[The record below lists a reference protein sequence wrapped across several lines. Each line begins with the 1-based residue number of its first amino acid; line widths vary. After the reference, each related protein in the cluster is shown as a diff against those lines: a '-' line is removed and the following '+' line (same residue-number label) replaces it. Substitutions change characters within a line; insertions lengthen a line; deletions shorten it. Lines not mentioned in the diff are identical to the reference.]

1 MNRNITLARVLVA
14 LLVAVFG
21 TGAAAQSAKTPREIA
36 LEFLR
41 ANPAR
46 FGLTP
51 QDVADLKVTDEYKS
65 KHNGLTH
72 VWVQQQHLGIPVFNG
87 LFGLHV
93 TPASDVKTTGHRFV
107 ADLSKKANTSL
118 PALSAPRAL
127 EQAMLAL
134 GFEGFKT
141 PSVKQKI
148 NDRNWVFE
156 AGAISKKDIP
166 VSACYALDPKGKVR
180 LAWTMLIEQANT
192 SDLWNLRVDAVTGQV
207 LDKINHTVYC
217 RAGHAH
223 TSGETCSDAQAIGN
237 QKVAP
242 TKQADKT
249 AGTGAAESY
258 RVFALPVESPAHGSQ
273 VLLTNPADPIGSP
286 FGWHDTNGQTGPEYT
301 YTRGNNV
308 YAYEDAD
315 NNDTPPA
322 TPAPN
327 PGASLT
333 FDYPYDG
340 NLEPVQNRNSAVT
353 NLFYMNNMMHDIT
366 YRYGFDEAAGNFQA
380 NNYGNGGQGSDEVQA
395 EAQDGGGQDNANF
408 STPPDGGNG
417 RMQMYVWSRAG
428 GKIVTV
434 NAPGAV
440 SGSYSAQATTDWGAP
455 ITNVPVT
462 GDVVVTNDGSAD
474 PSLGCGEPVED
485 VTGKIVMVDRG
496 QCQFGQKALN
506 VERVGGIACIICN
519 FEDATAGMAAG
530 NFGNQVT
537 IPVVMMKKNDCD
549 LLRKYAGEGL
559 NISIGLP
566 SLAGPDFLDG
576 DFDNGI
582 IAHEY
587 GHGISN
593 RLTGGPSQAGCLANA
608 EQMGEGWSDWFTLIT
623 TAKSGQNGSERRG
636 VGTFV
641 QRQDNDGQGIRRYP
655 YSTDMGTS
663 PITFSTVAEN
673 TQVHALGEVWA
684 AMTWDLY
691 WAMVEKYGFDPD
703 WTNTNSGNGRAI
715 QLVMDGMKLQ
725 PCSPG
730 FQDGRDAI
738 MLADIINYA
747 GADTCLISSVF
758 ARRGLGYT
766 ASQGT
771 SSNAADGIENF
782 DPIPTCLKELKIK
795 KVCTPTIDPGQDVQ
809 VTITLTNHKD
819 AAATGVIV
827 TDELPAGLTLKS
839 ASNGGTFSNGAVTW
853 NLGSVAS
860 GQVLVLNYIA
870 ASDPTKGSL
879 RFFRDEIES
888 EDNWLT
894 YSLEDNEPTAF
905 ILQSLVAKTGSS
917 SFFGEMPP
925 IVTDYVLETLQPIKV
940 NGNEPVM
947 RFWHQYDTEAGAD
960 AGFLEISKYDPAASQ
975 PSWKRLPTDKL
986 IRGGYTGK
994 VQYGTFAIPFLSGF
1008 SGNSNGWKQS
1018 YADLSEYI
1026 GQEIQVRF
1034 RAGTDDNTNETGW
1047 YVDDLEMMDILYYD
1061 TEACATSAQGDQ
1073 ACARAPEKGTITNPI
1088 GWLDSKEPLQSG
1100 LRLRVQPNP
1109 ASDLLH
1115 ISVSEDLTGDVRATL
1130 IGADGKA
1137 AKIQQ
1142 QRGLSTGSVLQMD
1155 VQDLPAGMYF
1165 LRIEAANGIAVQK
1178 VTVH

>member
-1 MNRNITLARVLVA
+1 MNRTVTLARVFVA
-14 LLVAVFG
+14 LLVAALG
-21 TGAAAQSAKTPREIA
+21 TGASAQSAKTPREIA

-46 FGLTP
+46 FGLTQ

-65 KHNGLTH
+65 KHNGVTH

-93 TPASDVKTTGHRFV
+93 TPASDVKTVGHRFV

-118 PALSAPRAL
+118 PALSAQRAL
-127 EQAMLAL
+127 EQAMAAL

-148 NDRNWVFE
+148 NDRNWLFE
-156 AGAISKKDIP
+156 PGAISKNDIP
-166 VSACYALDPKGKVR
+166 VSACYALDSKGKVR

-192 SDLWNLRVDAVTGQV
+192 SDLWNLRVDAVTGQI
-207 LDKINHTVYC
+207 LDKINQTVYC
-217 RAGHAH
+217 RAGHIH
-223 TSGETCSDAQAIGN
+223 TSGETCSDAQAADN
-237 QKVAP
+237 QKFAP
-242 TKQADKT
+242 AKQAEKT
-249 AGTGAAESY
+249 AGAGAAESY
-258 RVFALPVESPAHGSQ
+258 RVFAFPTESPVHGAHEL
-273 VLLTNPADPIGSP
+273 VTNPADPVASP
-286 FGWHDTNGQTGPEYT
+286 FGWHDTNGQAGAEYT

-308 YAYEDAD
+308 FAYEDSAD
-315 NNDTPPA
+315 DNAPPA
-322 TPAPN
+322 TPLPN
-327 PGASLT
+327 PGASLI

-340 NLEPVQNRNSAVT
+340 NLEPVQNRNAAVT
-353 NLFYMNNMMHDIT
+353 NLFYANNMMHDIT
-366 YRYGFDEAAGNFQA
+366 YRYGFDEASGNFQD
-380 NNYGNGGQGSDEVQA
+380 NNYGNGGAGGDEVQA

-408 STPPDGGNG
+408 ATPADGGSG

-434 NAPGAV
+434 NAPGAIT
-440 SGSYSAQATTDWGAP
+440 GSYSAQAAGDWGAP

-474 PSLGCGEPVED
+474 PTLGCNEPVED

-496 QCQFGQKALN
+496 QCQFGLKALN
-506 VERVGGIACIICN
+506 VQRGGGIACIICN

-530 NFGNQVT
+530 DVGNQVD

-566 SLAGPDFLDG
+566 SVAGPNFLDG

-593 RLTGGPSQAGCLANA
+593 RLTGGPSQAGCLGNA
-608 EQMGEGWSDWFTLIT
+608 EQMGEGWSDWFSLIT
-623 TAKSGQNGSERRG
+623 TAKSGQNGTERRG

-655 YSTDMGTS
+655 YSTDMGIN

-673 TQVHALGEVWA
+673 TEVHALGEIWT

-738 MLADIINYA
+738 MLADIMNYN

-758 ARRGLGYT
+758 ARRGLGYY
-766 ASQGT
+766 ASQG
-771 SSNAADGIENF
+771 SSGNAADGIENF
-782 DPIPTCLKELKIK
+782 DPIPTCIKELKLK
-795 KVCTPTIDPGQDVQ
+795 KVATPTIDPGQDVQ

-827 TDELPAGLTLKS
+827 RDQLPAGLTLKS
-839 ASNGGTFSNGAVTW
+839 ASNGGTFNNGAVTW

-870 ASDPTKGSL
+870 SSDPTKGSL
-879 RFFRDEIES
+879 RFFRDEMET

-894 YSLEDNEPTAF
+894 YSLELNEPTAF
-905 ILQSLVAKTGSS
+905 LFQNFVAKTGDYA
-917 SFFGEMPP
+917 FFGETPAV
-925 IVTDYVLETLQPIKV
+925 ITDYVLETLQPIKV

-947 RFWHQYDTEAGAD
+947 RFWHQFDTEAGAD
-960 AGFLEISKYDPAASQ
+960 AGFLEVSKYDPGAAV
-975 PSWKRLPTDKL
+975 PTWKRVPADKI

-1008 SGNSNGWKQS
+1008 SGNSNGWMQS

-1061 TEACATSAQGDQ
+1061 TEVCVTSDQGDQ

-1100 LRLRVQPNP
+1100 LRMRVQPNP

-1115 ISVSEDLTGDVRATL
+1115 ISVSEDLAGDVRATL
-1130 IGADGKA
+1130 VGADGKA

-1142 QRGLSTGSVLQMD
+1142 QRGLSSGSVLQMD

-1178 VTVH
+1178 VTIH